1 MQLALSSISRC
12 LGMACDDMRQK
23 VLVALGGNAILKHN
37 QRGTVAEQLANV
49 NETCAHLVSLIRA
62 GHTVAITHGN
72 GPQVGDILLKNERA
86 QDVLPAMPLDVCG
99 AQSQGMIG
107 YMLQQS
113 LQTQLR
119 QEGLDRPVVALI
131 TQTIVDPND
140 PAFGHP
146 TKPIGPFY
154 TVAEADRLRKER
166 GWTLVD
172 DSGRGYRRVVPSPRP
187 QAIVEQEAIR
197 TLYERGVIVI
207 AVGGG
212 GVPVVVRKDG
222 RLEGV
227 AAVID
232 KDLGAQILGRDLGA
246 EVLLMLTDVAKVALN
261 FGKPSQVD
269 LDELTLREAKQ
280 YLRDG
285 QFGVGSMAPKVE
297 AAIGFVEGG
306 GRMAIV
312 ASLEGATQ
320 ALKGQAGTVIRAE

>member
-1 MQLALSSISRC
+1 
-12 LGMACDDMRQK
+12 MACDDMRQK
-23 VLVALGGNAILKHN
+23 VLVALGGNAILKHS
-37 QRGTVAEQLANV
+37 QRGTAAEQFANV
-49 NETCAHLVSLIRA
+49 NETCAHLVSLIRT

-113 LQTQLR
+113 LRTQLR
-119 QEGLDRPVVALI
+119 QAGMDRSVVALI
-131 TQTIVDPND
+131 TQTLVDQND
-140 PAFGHP
+140 PAFSHP

-154 TVAEADRLRKER
+154 TAAEADRLRKER

-187 QAIVEQEAIR
+187 QAVVEKEAIR
-197 TLYERGVIVI
+197 TLFDRGVIVI

-212 GVPVVVRKDG
+212 GVPVVVRQDG

-232 KDLGAQILGRDLGA
+232 KDLGAQILGRDLGV

-261 FGKPSQVD
+261 FGKPSQED
-269 LDELTLREAKQ
+269 LDELTIQEAKQ
-280 YLRDG
+280 YLQDG
-285 QFGVGSMAPKVE
+285 QFGIGSMAPKVE

-320 ALKGQAGTVIRAE
+320 ALKGQAGTVIRAG